1 VARTTTNTPSGRRR
15 RSLIGSSAMIGA
27 GALVVGFAFAPT
39 ASAVEPVDFADTVT
53 VDGIMTH
60 LEALQAIADANG
72 GTRAIGTPGYELSG
86 AYVEKVLADA
96 GYTTQRQDFTTATQT
111 IDAFT
116 LTTGT
121 GAVGTPMEFT
131 PSTPEGGVTGELIA
145 PVDPLG
151 CTTDAWTG
159 LDATG
164 KVALVSRGSCSF
176 LEKSVAAGAAGA
188 AAIIIYDNAPSD
200 ALNGTFGGQDEAAV
214 PGVGVTQAE
223 GQALLASL
231 PASVSVLIDQTTTE
245 VETFNIV
252 TETPGGDHDNVVM
265 LGAHLDSV
273 PAGPGINDNGS
284 GSATLLETAVQLAA
298 AGDTTN
304 AVRFAWWGAEEVG
317 LVGSYT
323 YVDSLTEEDASKI
336 ATYMNFDM
344 VASPNYVVSV
354 YDADQSTYEAPV
366 DVPAGSIATEK
377 AFTDYFDSVDQ
388 PWIDTAF
395 DGRSDYDG
403 FISVGIPSSGVFTGA
418 DDVKT
423 EEEVALFGGTAGI
436 THDPN
441 YHSAADDIDN
451 INQEAL
457 GITSK
462 AIAFVTASFAADTS
476 AIDAE
481 KDPTTPTP
489 TPEPTVAPTAE
500 PTVAPTA
507 QPTVAPTTAPTTA
520 PTAAPTPSST
530 PTAVAPHPGG
540 RPPLASTGA
549 DVGLP
554 LGLGGLL
561 IAGGVGGLLLA
572 ALRRRRA
579 ERG

>member
-1 VARTTTNTPSGRRR
+1 
-15 RSLIGSSAMIGA
+15 
-27 GALVVGFAFAPT
+27 
-39 ASAVEPVDFADTVT
+39 
-53 VDGIMTH
+53 
-60 LEALQAIADANG
+60 
-72 GTRAIGTPGYELSG
+72 
-86 AYVEKVLADA
+86 
-96 GYTTQRQDFTTATQT
+96 
-111 IDAFT
+111 
-116 LTTGT
+116 
-121 GAVGTPMEFT
+121 MEFT

-164 KVALVSRGSCSF
+164 KVALVSRGTCSF
-176 LEKSVAAGAAGA
+176 LEKSIAAGAAGA
-188 AAIIIYDNAPSD
+188 SAILIYDNAPSD
-200 ALNGTFGGQDEAAV
+200 ALNGTYGGQDEAAI
-214 PGVGVTQAE
+214 PGVGLTQAE
-223 GQALLASL
+223 GQALLAAL
-231 PASVSVLIDQTTTE
+231 PAEATLVVDQTTTE

-284 GSATLLETAVQLAA
+284 GSATLLETAVQLAE
-298 AGDTTN
+298 AGGTTN

-323 YVDSLTEEDASKI
+323 YVDSLTEEDAAKI
-336 ATYMNFDM
+336 STYMNFDM
-344 VASPNYVVSV
+344 VASPNYVISV
-354 YDADQSTYEAPV
+354 YDANESTYEAPV
-366 DVPAGSIATEK
+366 EVPAGSIATEQ
-377 AFTDYFDSVDQ
+377 AFTDYFDSIDQ

-423 EEEVALFGGTAGI
+423 EEEAALFGGTAGI

-441 YHSAADDIDN
+441 YHSAADNIDN

-462 AIAFVTASFAADTS
+462 AIAFVTASFAEDTS

-481 KDPTTPTP
+481 KNPSVPEPSPTP
-489 TPEPTVAPTAE
+489 TVTPTAAPPVEPTIAPTTE
-500 PTVAPTA
+500 PTSTPTA
-507 QPTVAPTTAPTTA
+507 APTTAPV
-520 PTAAPTPSST
+520 PSGTPST
-530 PTAVAPHPGG
+530 VAPRPGG
-540 RPPLASTGA
+540 GTRPPLASTGA
-549 DVGLP
+549 DIGLP
-554 LGLGGLL
+554 LGIGGLL
-561 IAGGVGGLLLA
+561 IAGGLGGLLLA
-572 ALRRRRA
+572 TLRRRRA
-579 ERG
+579 ERS

>member
-1 VARTTTNTPSGRRR
+1 M
-15 RSLIGSSAMIGA
+15 RSSSLIGA
-27 GALVVGFAFAPT
+27 GALIAGFAFAPT
-39 ASAVEPVDFADTVT
+39 ASAVEPVTFADTVT

-60 LEALQAIADANG
+60 LGALQAIADASG

-86 AYVEKVLADA
+86 EYVESVLAAA
-96 GYTTQRQDFTTATQT
+96 GYTTERQNFTTATQA
-111 IDAFT
+111 IDAFS
-116 LTTGT
+116 LTTST

-131 PSTPEGGVTGELIA
+131 PSTPEGGVTGALIA

-164 KVALVSRGSCSF
+164 KVALVSRGTCSF
-176 LEKSVAAGAAGA
+176 LEKSIAAGAAGA
-188 AAIIIYDNAPSD
+188 SAILIYDNAPSD
-200 ALNGTFGGQDEAAV
+200 ALNGTYGGQDESAI
-214 PGVGVTQAE
+214 PGVGLTQAE
-223 GQALLASL
+223 GQALLAAL
-231 PASVSVLIDQTTTE
+231 PTEATVLIDQTTTE
-245 VETFNIV
+245 VETFNII
-252 TETPGGDHDNVVM
+252 TETPGGNHDNVVM

-284 GSATLLETAVQLAA
+284 GSATLLETAVQLAE
-298 AGDTTN
+298 AGETTN

-323 YVDSLTEEDASKI
+323 YVDSLTEEDAAKI
-336 ATYMNFDM
+336 STYMNFDM
-344 VASPNYVVSV
+344 VASPNYVISV
-354 YDADQSTYEAPV
+354 YDANESTYEAPV
-366 DVPAGSIATEK
+366 EVPAGSIATEK
-377 AFTDYFDSVDQ
+377 AFTDYFDSIDQ

-423 EEEVALFGGTAGI
+423 EEEAALFGGTAGI

-451 INQEAL
+451 INTEAL

-462 AIAFVTASFAADTS
+462 AIAFVTASFAEDTS

-481 KDPTTPTP
+481 KDPTTPEPTP
-489 TPEPTVAPTAE
+489 TPTGTPTIAPTVEPTIAPTRE
-500 PTVAPTA
+500 PTST
-507 QPTVAPTTAPTTA
+507 
-520 PTAAPTPSST
+520 PTAAPLPSGTPS
-530 PTAVAPHPGG
+530 VAPRPGG
-540 RPPLASTGA
+540 GTRPPLAATGA
-549 DVGLP
+549 DIGLP

-561 IAGGVGGLLLA
+561 LAGGLGGLLLA
-572 ALRRRRA
+572 TLRRRRA
-579 ERG
+579 ERS